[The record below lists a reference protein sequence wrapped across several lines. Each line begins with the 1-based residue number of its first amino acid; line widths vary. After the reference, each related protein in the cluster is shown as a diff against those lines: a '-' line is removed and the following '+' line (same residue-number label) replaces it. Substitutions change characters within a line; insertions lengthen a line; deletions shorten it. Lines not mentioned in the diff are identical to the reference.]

1 MRRRQF
7 LCSSLMAGG
16 AAAAALRDF
25 PYHLFASDRKKYA
38 TDVVTLGRTG
48 IKLSRLAQGSGT
60 VGTNKSSNQTRK
72 LGLYGLSDL
81 YRATVDAGLNFWD
94 TADQYGSHPHICEAL
109 KTVKREGV
117 VIMTKTRASTEAEM
131 RDDLDRFRRELG
143 TDYLDIVLLHC
154 MLDTDWPEKKKGA
167 MVVLSEAKEK
177 GIIRAHGTSCHKIGA
192 LRTAAATDWV
202 EVDLARLNP
211 VGSHMDADAGTVI
224 SVLRE
229 MKAKGKGVIGMKIL
243 GEGDLRNEVDKAL
256 AYALAADVL
265 DCFTIGAESR
275 SEMEDLVRKIPAA
288 SVRG

>member
-167 MVVLSEAKEK
+167 MMVLSEAKEK

-211 VGSHMDADAGTVI
+211 VGSHI
-224 SVLRE
+224 QS
-229 MKAKGKGVIGMKIL
+229 GKGAGLPPIRPVVSDRSLLSLRVSRCSGASRPSAIISWACWQVARRCAWRSPSGSWRHGAKPRKHRRSISL
-243 GEGDLRNEVDKAL
+243 GH
-256 AYALAADVL
+256 
-265 DCFTIGAESR
+265 
-275 SEMEDLVRKIPAA
+275 
-288 SVRG
+288 

>member
-167 MVVLSEAKEK
+167 MMVLSEAKEK